1 VIEPDVEQFLARL
14 DRSLRGLRRRERERA
29 LREARDHV
37 LCGATEQESLGL
49 RRPEAVRSA
58 IEAFGAVESVA
69 AGYARPLR
77 SRTELWPAVAV
88 VALLVLAIAPT
99 GGRIGQ
105 ILIPTSHAAVS
116 ECAARWNARPAAAGF
131 PLAWVSSPRPSCEVV
146 LHGTTHALV
155 LRQAE
160 PGSRWRTIVPAGR
173 ASWLVT
179 SLPAELRAHAYA
191 VDSGGRIGRRLAG

>member
-1 VIEPDVEQFLARL
+1 MIEPEVERFLVSL
-14 DRSLRGLRRRERERA
+14 ERSLRGLRRRERERA

-37 LCGATEQESLGL
+37 LCGAAEHESLG
-49 RRPEAVRSA
+49 RRRSEALSSA

-77 SRTELWPAVAV
+77 SRTELWPVVAV
-88 VALLVLAIAPT
+88 VGLLLLAVAPT

-116 ECAARWNARPAAAGF
+116 ECTARWNARPAAAGY

-146 LHGTTHALV
+146 LHGETHARV
-155 LRQAE
+155 LRQAA
-160 PGSRWRTIVPAGR
+160 PGGRWRTIAPAGR
-173 ASWLVT
+173 VSWLVT

-191 VDSGGRIGRRLAG
+191 VEPGGRIGRRLAR